1 LTTKSSYNI
10 IKEKRRKE
18 MIKTKHIPTCL
29 ILECIEK
36 RGDTA
41 KHLFGRIWWHPEG
54 KFFII
59 GDKRPTK

>member
-1 LTTKSSYNI
+1 
-10 IKEKRRKE
+10 
-18 MIKTKHIPTCL
+18 MIKTKHLPTCF

-41 KHLFGRIWWHPEG
+41 KHLFGRIWWHPDG

-59 GDKRPTK
+59 GDKRPTKQVF